1 MSTSTPAPQTKVSFG
16 IPSLMSKSTPQIATR
31 VATVCLYVAAVINA
45 AFLFF
50 PQIPTNVKIMVGEY
64 SASAVGFIHFICNM
78 FGLNPG
84 VPPAPPTAT
93 NSGIGSKTAA
103 IVIGLLVISTF
114 ARGQSML
121 KPLPLMPAKVPYPGR
136 LHAVLLPTDSVPA
149 ISNGKFQGFRFA
161 GPDIAFAVPDFS
173 VYTGFGID
181 WVSATANA
189 TTGKWSYNWTVGPRV
204 YGGANLGVP
213 TVQAI
218 GAVGIRVTFFNGWL
232 ALGGIWNLTTKKA
245 QATIGN
251 PAALIPGLN

>member
-1 MSTSTPAPQTKVSFG
+1 VNWKD
-16 IPSLMSKSTPQIATR
+16 
-31 VATVCLYVAAVINA
+31 
-45 AFLFF
+45 
-50 PQIPTNVKIMVGEY
+50 
-64 SASAVGFIHFICNM
+64 AVGAAIFAAISSPLLVILTAVSQGNFNIDWTTQWHVAVANLAAYLIRQYFSGPKDPM
-78 FGLNPG
+78 QTA
-84 VPPAPPTAT
+84 VPP
-93 NSGIGSKTAA
+93 SGPGISGSGPKSAA
-103 IVIGLLVISTF
+103 ILIGLLVISTF

>member
-1 MSTSTPAPQTKVSFG
+1 MSTTTPGPQSSVSFG
-16 IPSLMSKSTPQIATR
+16 IPSLLTKNTPQIATR
-31 VATVCLYVAAVINA
+31 IATVCLYLAAIINSV
-45 AFLFF
+45 FLFF
-50 PQIPTNVKIMVGEY
+50 PQIPVNVKITVGEY
-64 SASAVGFIHFICNM
+64 SASAVGFIHFLCNM

-84 VPPAPPTAT
+84 VPPTPPLPS
-93 NSGIGSKTAA
+93 NSSIGGKTAA
-103 IVIGLLVISTF
+103 ILVGFLVVSTF

-149 ISNGKFQGFRFA
+149 ISNGEFQGFRFS

-173 VYTGFGID
+173 AYSGLGID
-181 WVSATANA
+181 YVWAIADA
-189 TTGKWSYNWTVGPRV
+189 TTGKWSYQYTIGPRV

-213 TVQAI
+213 TVKFI
-218 GAVGIRVTFFNGWL
+218 GAVGIRATLFKGWL
-232 ALGGIWNLTTKKA
+232 ALGCIYNLTTKKP